1 MPTSVKIT
9 KELILNA
16 AFDIARERGIDGV
29 SNREIA
35 KKLNCSIR
43 PIYYQFKN
51 TDELKMELCNKIEKY
66 FYSFLFG
73 NIVPD
78 VPEYK
83 QIGINYIRFAKE
95 EQNLFRLLFM
105 SDSDY
110 FMNSFIDRDEKD
122 FSELN
127 KIIKLSTKLS
137 DEEIESFHVLMW
149 VFTQGIASLV
159 ASGSVKFTDKQVR
172 DMLSYQF
179 QALMLLKENPN
190 NKWIIKGNNF
200 KEENNND

>member
-9 KELILNA
+9 KEMILNA

-66 FYSFLFG
+66 FYKFLFG

-110 FMNSFIDRDEKD
+110 FMTSFIDRDEKD

-127 KIIKLSTKLS
+127 KVIKLSTKLS

-200 KEENNND
+200 KEENSND